1 MSKCLYYMKNENMSL
16 REYCIKNNY
25 CYQTIRKYMMELNL
39 SYEEAIERFKRFTGR
54 HDAKTIYK
62 YKGESLMQYCRKHK
76 YNYPTIRAKI
86 VNEGYTIEE
95 AVAFGEKLQQKK
107 LTRLNK
113 QKEKNNE

>member
-1 MSKCLYYMKNENMSL
+1 MSKCMFMVNENMSL
-16 REYCIKNNY
+16 HEYCILHGY
-25 CYQTIRKYMMELNL
+25 CYQTIRKYMTEMDL

-76 YNYPTIRAKI
+76 YNYSTIRAKI

-95 AVAFGEKLQQKK
+95 AVAFGEQLRQKK
-107 LTRLNK
+107 LARLNK